1 MEACLY
7 PHVRS
12 AVSIY
17 QKSII
22 ALFIFTLSACS
33 TPPQKPAIS
42 ARGDYTHTKEY
53 ISWLIE
59 QEMKDAD
66 ITGLSIAL
74 VDDKGIVW
82 AQGFGY
88 ADKQANIKATPDTI
102 YNAGSISKVFTATAA
117 MQLAE
122 QGKLDIDQPLQN
134 YLPEFSIK
142 SRFGDTGKIT
152 PRNLMTHHSGLP
164 CNWLQGMIVRHP
176 GPFTEAV
183 TAVKDEYTAYPP
195 DYIFSYSNLGMTLL
209 GATVGKLEGS
219 GYTHYMGTHLL
230 SPLGMTHSEFASATS
245 SKSYDNGSEVEAIPM
260 RDLPASGLNSSVHD
274 IARFIQMVLA
284 EGQYNGRQLL
294 KPESLHEM
302 FRVQNANVPMDFDLK
317 VGLGWMLNGVEVQNA
332 GTVASHGGLTM
343 NFHALMAVLPEHKLG
358 VVILSNSTTAQSAIG
373 KVAAETLKLALE
385 AKQGVTQPAKVVKEV
400 HYVPPT
406 QDSVSSYDGYFD
418 TLIGLIKVN
427 GKVDDFHTEF
437 MGQKL
442 ELMLREDK
450 ELGVRLKLFGLIPLN
465 IDALKSVSLSLHKID
480 GHDVLALKH
489 NGQSILIGEKLAP
502 VTIPEYMLDYTGD
515 YEIVNK
521 PDGPSFDSV
530 RVLFE
535 DGLLIG
541 AFTFPQKKSGFVFY
555 PGFVFRMAL
564 KPVADNAVLLAGL
577 GPGKGETMHL
587 KKIGDEAHISVSG
600 LEFRKKTR

>member
-1 MEACLY
+1 MKVCVY
-7 PHVRS
+7 PFVRS
-12 AVSIY
+12 DVTLY

-22 ALFIFTLSACS
+22 ALSIFTLSACS
-33 TPPQKPAIS
+33 TPPLKPAS
-42 ARGDYTHTKEY
+42 PTRGDYTYTKEY
-53 ISWLIE
+53 ISWLIK
-59 QEMKDAD
+59 QEMDDAD
-66 ITGLSIAL
+66 VTGLSIAL
-74 VDDKGIVW
+74 VDDKEIVW

-88 ADKQANIKATPDTI
+88 ADKQANIMATQDTI
-102 YNAGSISKVFTATAA
+102 YNVGSISKVFTATAA

-122 QGKLDIDQPLQN
+122 QGKLDIDQPLQK

-142 SRFGDTGKIT
+142 SRFGDTNTIT
-152 PRNLMTHHSGLP
+152 PRNIMTHHSGLP

-176 GPFTEAV
+176 GSFTEVV
-183 TAVKDEYTAYPP
+183 TAVKDEYMAYPT
-195 DYIFSYSNLGMTLL
+195 DYVFAYSNLGMTLL
-209 GATVGKLEGS
+209 GATVGRLGEN
-219 GYTHYMGTHLL
+219 GYNSYMDTQLL
-230 SPLGMTHSEFASATS
+230 SPLGMTHSEFASSTS
-245 SKSYDNGSEVEAIPM
+245 SKSYDKGKEVEVIPM
-260 RDLPASGLNSSVHD
+260 RDLPASGLNSSVSD
-274 IARFIQMVLA
+274 IAHFMQMVLA
-284 EGQYNGRQLL
+284 DGKYKGRQIL
-294 KPESLHEM
+294 KPESLSEM
-302 FRVQNANVPMDFDLK
+302 FKVQNANVPMDIDSK
-317 VGLGWMLNGVEVQNA
+317 VGLGWMLNGVDVPHA

-358 VVILSNSTTAQSAIG
+358 VVVLSNSTTAQSVVD
-373 KVAAETLKLALE
+373 KVAAETLKLALD
-385 AKQGVTQPAKVVKEV
+385 AKRGITQPMKVVKEA
-400 HYVPPT
+400 
-406 QDSVSSYDGYFD
+406 DSVPLTKDDIPAYEGYFD
-418 TLIGLIKVN
+418 TLIGLIKVS
-427 GKVDDFHTEF
+427 GKTDDLHTEI
-437 MGQKL
+437 MGQEL
-442 ELMLREDK
+442 ELIPHEDK
-450 ELGVRLKLFGLIPLN
+450 EFGVRLKLFGFIPLN

-502 VTIPEYMLDYTGD
+502 ATIPEYMLDYTGD

-564 KPVADNAVLLAGL
+564 KPVADNAVILAGL

-600 LEFRKKTR
+600 LEFRKKTK